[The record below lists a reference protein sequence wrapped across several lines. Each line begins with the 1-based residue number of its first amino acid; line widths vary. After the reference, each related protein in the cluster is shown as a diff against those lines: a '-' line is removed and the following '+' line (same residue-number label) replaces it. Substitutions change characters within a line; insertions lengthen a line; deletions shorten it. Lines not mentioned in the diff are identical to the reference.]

1 MNRNTR
7 SALVAGITLATLS
20 MAPTVAFAQF
30 PGGPPPIGPGGPPPI
45 GAGGPP
51 ALGGP
56 PPMGPVGASRAGFG
70 GPAPRLGAGAAPGGD
85 LKALG
90 DLRAADRGGSAVI
103 GSARSASVSI
113 SRSGGY
119 GGSTYGYR
127 TAAYAAG
134 AYAAGVYSGSAY
146 GRSSYEYDS
155 GSSCYYVYRRHRRL
169 VVCD

>member
-1 MNRNTR
+1 MNRNTLL
-7 SALVAGITLATLS
+7 ALVASMTLATLS
-20 MAPTVAFAQF
+20 MAPTAAFAQF

-56 PPMGPVGASRAGFG
+56 PPMGPVGAPRAGFG
-70 GPAPRLGAGAAPGGD
+70 GPTPRLGAGAAPRD
-85 LKALG
+85 NLKALG
-90 DLRAADRGGSAVI
+90 GLRAADRGGPPVM

-113 SRSGGY
+113 SRSGDY

-127 TAAYAAG
+127 AAAYAAG

-155 GSSCYYVYRRHRRL
+155 GSSCYYVYRR
-169 VVCD
+169 